1 MLTQETLQ
9 KILGITEKV
18 YLAPEEMAD
27 KMNITFFPY
36 NPDDVSSEVL
46 LFSRKLE
53 KTFQDLHVNI
63 VPYEDSLTLIP
74 LYKVAKNTFKIFFA
88 NIIYISRGIFRMS
101 KKGHYFNIDAIIFL
115 FKRVKVKKGISIIV
129 TGEQTLNNL
138 PMQYIYS
145 FKDNSVITILDFP
158 KNITTSS
165 SFHDHFDTAL
175 DLFVH
180 HMTNIVIGVDK
191 EKWVLY
197 NFNASHPIFP
207 MNEKFRENVLHA
219 LVPKIVA
226 PIRPYKLS
234 EFVISKKHFSVFDEE
249 NKDRVQD
256 LVDGALLFS
265 KTDLYP
271 SGKKIDDLPFR
282 NNFYRWIGNLH
293 LDNRNGMSY
302 GFLAVQLPGKIS
314 TLMSV
319 PQFCTLTGMNADNIE
334 YYLFNNESYIRIN
347 LNNNQYW
354 MKVPDVWV
362 LSQKSGS
369 DKTHVNPEKDIIKLG
384 LMNGKMFIETQ
395 AGAIIDN
402 DYKTSFDTQVILA
415 HAVGNAI
422 VASIL
427 AHTVPSSNFV
437 ERYRSSGISIS
448 HWHGYIHPEHVP
460 KGWHVHGISNPH
472 VACSSPQSALFALGG
487 KLNSFVDTIQNGAE
501 YKGDVHIEPHH
512 GTNICYT
519 SVKDLANYLLEDKEA
534 SMLGNSYYYLYND
547 YIC

>member
-74 LYKVAKNTFKIFFA
+74 LYKVAKNIFKIFFA